1 MSKERGIHA
10 IPTLVISETSRCL
23 LALAD
28 LVQHGAAIDEAAP
41 AAS

>member
-10 IPTLVISETSRCL
+10 IPTFVVPETSRCL

-28 LVQHGAAIDEAAP
+28 LAQPGSAIDEAAS